1 MITAVHSRVIINDPR
16 AIFFLL
22 MIFVTGE
29 VFVLGRN

>member
-1 MITAVHSRVIINDPR
+1 MITAVNSRVIINDPR

-22 MIFVTGE
+22 IFVRDE

>member
-22 MIFVTGE
+22 IFVTGE